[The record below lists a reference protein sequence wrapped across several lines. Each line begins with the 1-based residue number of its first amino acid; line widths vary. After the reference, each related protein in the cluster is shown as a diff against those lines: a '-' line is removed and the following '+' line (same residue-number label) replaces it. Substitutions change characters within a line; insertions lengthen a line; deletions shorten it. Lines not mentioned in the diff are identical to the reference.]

1 MSINV
6 TSPRFEKGKPIPRK
20 FTCDGDDI
28 SPLIRWDGLPK
39 ATVSVALLMDDP
51 DAPNGTYTHWIVYN
65 LPADS
70 EGLEEIVPIQKNL
83 DNGAIQG
90 KNDFG
95 KYGYGGPCPPQGE
108 THRYFFKVFALDKKL
123 DQEDGSDRGT
133 LLQSIKGCIID
144 QGEYMGTY
152 KRS

>member
-6 TSPRFEKGKPIPRK
+6 TSPRFEKGKPIPQK
-20 FTCDGDDI
+20 FTCDGDNI

-39 ATVSVALLMDDP
+39 ATVSVVLLMDDP

-65 LPADS
+65 LPPDS
-70 EGLEEIVPIQKNL
+70 DGLEEIVPIQKNL

-123 DQEDGSDRGT
+123 DQEDGADRET
-133 LLQSIKGCIID
+133 LLQSIEGRVID